1 MQSNDEDTK
10 KRNGIKESAGKV
22 RAAYVHRFFTASEL
36 RKGNNFRRQFRYNFN
51 EAQLYGCVNSGGNT
65 VFIVPADL

>member
-22 RAAYVHRFFTASEL
+22 RAAYDRRFFTASEL
-36 RKGNNFRRQFRYNFN
+36 RGGSNLRRQFRYNYN
-51 EAQLYGCVNSGGNT
+51 EAQTVSLCKFGWKHGFYRPGG
-65 VFIVPADL
+65 